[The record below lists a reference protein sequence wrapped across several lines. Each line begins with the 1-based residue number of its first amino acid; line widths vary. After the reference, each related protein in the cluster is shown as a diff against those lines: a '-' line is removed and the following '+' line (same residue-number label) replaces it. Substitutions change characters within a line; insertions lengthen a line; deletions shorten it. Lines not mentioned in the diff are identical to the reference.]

1 MFGTKW
7 NYIRNFSF
15 PIMRRSG
22 RLALC
27 LSLCFALLLAV
38 DSWAGVGGTISGTVT
53 DSSGAAIAKANV
65 TATNTDTG
73 IRQTTATDD
82 RGFYSLPNL
91 PVGRYELEVASTGFR
106 SYRKT
111 GVVVDANSALRID
124 AVLNVGDRTD
134 TVLIVDP
141 PYLLDT
147 ISTQNGQV
155 ITGGQITSVPLNG
168 RSFTD
173 LLALQPGVAPA
184 TSITSD
190 TVQDVGAS
198 VLSPSGDLN
207 PGTISIN
214 GQREF
219 ANSFIVNGSDV
230 RRRCE
235 HGRGD
240 RSQSRFHRR
249 VSHSDQQF

>member
-1 MFGTKW
+1 MSGTKQ
-7 NYIRNFSF
+7 
-15 PIMRRSG
+15 RRSSNSSLSTLRRSR
-22 RLALC
+22 RLAFC
-27 LSLCFALLLAV
+27 LSPAFMLLLAIS
-38 DSWAGVGGTISGTVT
+38 SWAGVGGSISGTVT

-155 ITGGQITSVPLNG
+155 ITGGQMTAVPLNG

-173 LLALQPGVAPA
+173 LLTLQPGVAPA
-184 TSITSD
+184 TSITSE

-219 ANSFIVNGSDV
+219 ANSFHRKRK
-230 RRRCE
+230 RRAGRRE
-235 HGRGD
+235 HGHGHH
-240 RSQSRFHRR
+240 SQSRFHRR
-249 VSHSDQQF
+249 VSHSHQQF